1 MSDIKCLKYAWT
13 EIERH
18 PCTIMKRSIIVI
30 VVKGPI
36 FYSGDYFISVN
47 HITSKHQFFLL
58 QLGLITN
65 WVTVT

>member
-1 MSDIKCLKYAWT
+1 MRDIKCLKYAWT

-18 PCTIMKRSIIVI
+18 PCTIMKRSLLLLL
-30 VVKGPI
+30 KDQF

>member
-1 MSDIKCLKYAWT
+1 MFEICLDRNRTASMHYHEK
-13 EIERH
+13 
-18 PCTIMKRSIIVI
+18 IIVI

-36 FYSGDYFISVN
+36 FYSGNYFISVN